1 VSTEFDPHEHR
12 AAARLTQRYPNWL
25 ILWGTWSRRFWA
37 YPLFR
42 APKGTILHA
51 ATAADLLTL
60 MSQAEFAASGGARHP
75 PRPPA
80 EPPAHRPPGADTP

>member
-1 VSTEFDPHEHR
+1 MNTGHDQQEHR
-12 AAARLTQRYPNWL
+12 AAARLTKRYPNWL

-42 APKGTILHA
+42 APPGIILHA

-60 MSQAEFAASGGARHP
+60 MSQAELAIGPGARHP
-75 PRPPA
+75 PQPPA
-80 EPPAHRPPGADTP
+80 GPPPNRPPGPARP